1 MIQQSSSIEYEP
13 SSESLHISAKQ
24 LFLNSERNDP
34 RHVGIA
40 QNVHCAGSGSR
51 VQGSGSKGPGF
62 RVQGSGFR
70 VQGPG
75 SRVQGPGSRVQSS
88 GFRVQSA
95 GFRVE
100 G

>member
-1 MIQQSSSIEYEP
+1 MQSPNTE
-13 SSESLHISAKQ
+13 AK
-24 LFLNSERNDP
+24 P
-34 RHVGIA
+34 
-40 QNVHCAGSGSR
+40 AGLGFRVQGPGFR
-51 VQGSGSKGPGF
+51 VQGSGS

-75 SRVQGPGSRVQSS
+75 FRRRSTCNPMYCARFEPSS
-88 GFRVQSA
+88 IVNVSTDTATLFRVEGL